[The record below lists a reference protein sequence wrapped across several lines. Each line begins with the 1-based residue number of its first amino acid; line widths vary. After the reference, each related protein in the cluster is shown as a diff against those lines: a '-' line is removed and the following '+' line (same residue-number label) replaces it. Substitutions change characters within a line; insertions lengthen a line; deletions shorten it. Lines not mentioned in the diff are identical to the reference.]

1 MNGRSGGIC
10 RYGCS
15 HSQIC
20 NKLVWSPCILCGILW
35 RWYKQKPTGCRILHT
50 CVCSKSSCKFY
61 AYWYF
66 GLVAV
71 LPEHHLIH
79 TTVVHILHLLMER
92 NHRILC
98 MGSNVL
104 WCVWRCQYSA
114 TAALPFPLQKSYTK
128 SITPY
133 SPSGKLLGYVL
144 CALRYSD
151 QLVAQWCHSERTF
164 CWRIVP

>member
-1 MNGRSGGIC
+1 MWLQHNWLMSLEHMQSIRLLPNTPHHILTEHCSLKWNCVTWCRFSCIQECKFLLGNTTLGTLPSYVNRRSGRIC
-10 RYGCS
+10 RYGYS

-20 NKLVWSPCILCGILW
+20 NKLEWSPGILW
-35 RWYKQKPTGCRILHT
+35 RWYKQKPSGCRILHT
-50 CVCSKSSCKFY
+50 CVCSKSSWKFY

-98 MGSNVL
+98 MASNVL
-104 WCVWRCQYSA
+104 WCV
-114 TAALPFPLQKSYTK
+114 
-128 SITPY
+128 
-133 SPSGKLLGYVL
+133 
-144 CALRYSD
+144 
-151 QLVAQWCHSERTF
+151 
-164 CWRIVP
+164 